1 MGLEHL
7 KTAFNDI
14 QKNELSD
21 HGGPH
26 GQGVHGGITNEFPST
41 PHYEHS
47 AYGDID
53 NNILSKIQSPFSAVA
68 GKMTETIPITTDY
81 SLGTGIFSGLKTF
94 EDLED
99 ENIKKRSFDIT
110 TLGKDQELGL
120 GNYVL
125 ESLYNKNHTP
135 VITRE
140 KIDTGRKD
148 FDGNAILID
157 TNRAGMGDL
166 GKLDIKK
173 HGSVFRKSLAGPEPY
188 IVNDIGSD
196 KNSIGHDRDLI
207 PIGAALEDTSRLLQ
221 FYTSYAGLAF
231 IAKENITN
239 VAIGTSPN
247 NNSIRR
253 FLDPSL
259 NFLPIPKLNTTDKL
273 LLPPITN
280 PIQGNTGFLN
290 FTNQFRDLG
299 PQIAS
304 ARKPFTVEYS
314 RRPNFR
320 VPFGFLGDKAVKS
333 VIADFDPIFED
344 ATTKKPRF
352 LGLGGGPTWTNNDKI
367 SDSGV
372 IGQLGT
378 DSLGNEALPED
389 NSTIGV
395 AVDAGDFYVRIK
407 DLRDNSYI
415 YFRGFITGIT
425 ENVSPSFTP
434 TNYIGR
440 SEPVYSYERA
450 ERDISFN
457 IKVYPANL
465 IQQNRMYEKIERLTS
480 LAYPQYI
487 EDENFTRMKPPFTEL
502 YMAHIGK
509 KQKGQLGYIK
519 SLSYTVNESGD
530 WDSIRSLP
538 RMFDIAISY
547 QIINK
552 RPPSLRDDYKFYG
565 AGK

>member
-1 MGLEHL
+1 MGLENL

-14 QKNELSD
+14 QKNKLSD
-21 HGGPH
+21 YGGPH

-53 NNILSKIQSPFSAVA
+53 NNILSKIQAGNSEIA
-68 GKMTETIPITTDY
+68 GKIVKGNPNTTDY
-81 SLGTGIFSGLKTF
+81 SLGTGIFSGLDTF
-94 EDLED
+94 EILED
-99 ENIKKRSFDIT
+99 ENIKKRTFSENFIIGQNQN
-110 TLGKDQELGL
+110 LGVGDF
-120 GNYVL
+120 VL
-125 ESLYNKNHTP
+125 ETLYNKNHSANVNRIEIQYGQTL
-135 VITRE
+135 IN
-140 KIDTGRKD
+140 TGR
-148 FDGNAILID
+148 
-157 TNRAGMGDL
+157 AGIGDL

-173 HGSVFRKSLAGPEPY
+173 HGSLFRKSLFGPEPY

-196 KNSIGHDRDLI
+196 NNSIGHDRELI
-207 PIGAALEDTSRLLQ
+207 PIGAALEDTSRLAQ

-239 VAIGTSPN
+239 VVIGTSPN
-247 NNSIRR
+247 NNPIRR

-259 NFLPIPKLNTTDKL
+259 NFVPIPKLNTTNKL

-299 PQIAS
+299 PQLAS
-304 ARKPFTVEYS
+304 VRKPLEIEYS
-314 RRPNFR
+314 RRTNLKL
-320 VPFGFLGDKAVKS
+320 PFGFLGDKAVKS
-333 VIADFDPIFED
+333 VIDDFDPIFED
-344 ATTKKPRF
+344 ATTKRPRF
-352 LGLGGGPTWTNNDKI
+352 LGLGRGPVWTNNDKI
-367 SDSGV
+367 SDSGIEGLDEWFNSDV
-372 IGQLGT
+372 PL
-378 DSLGNEALPED
+378 ED
-389 NSTIGV
+389 QTFDIQP
-395 AVDAGDFYVRIK
+395 GDFYVRIK
-407 DLRDNSYI
+407 DLRDNKFI
-415 YFRGFITGIT
+415 YFRGFVTGIT

-547 QIINK
+547 QIINR